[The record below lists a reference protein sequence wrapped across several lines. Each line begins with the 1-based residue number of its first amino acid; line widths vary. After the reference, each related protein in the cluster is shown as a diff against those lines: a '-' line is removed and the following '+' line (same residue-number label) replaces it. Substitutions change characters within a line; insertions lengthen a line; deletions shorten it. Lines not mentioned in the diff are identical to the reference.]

1 MRDEVRDFLDSLG
14 RCRKAISLCQTRI
27 RELENAATRITTA
40 WKEAPGGGG
49 DVHRD
54 GTLAALADQRQKLLE
69 QEVRYAEQMMAV
81 TEFISRVDH
90 STYQAILTLRYVQQ
104 LPWPALTEALKKEF
118 NIYYSERQV
127 TRLHGRALAE
137 ARRIWAEEHKEELV

>member
-104 LPWPALTEALKKEF
+104 LPWPALTEALKKDF
-118 NIYYSERQV
+118 GIYYSERQV

>member
-14 RCRKAISLCQTRI
+14 RYREEISLCQSRI
-27 RELENAATRITTA
+27 LELMNAATRITTA
-40 WKEAPGGGG
+40 WKDAPGGGG
-49 DVHRD
+49 DTHRD
-54 GTLAALADQRQKLLE
+54 GALAALADQKQKLLE

-81 TEFISRVDH
+81 TEFIGRIS
-90 STYQAILTLRYVQQ
+90 STTYRAILILRYVRQ
-104 LPWPALTEALKKEF
+104 LPWPALTEALKKDF